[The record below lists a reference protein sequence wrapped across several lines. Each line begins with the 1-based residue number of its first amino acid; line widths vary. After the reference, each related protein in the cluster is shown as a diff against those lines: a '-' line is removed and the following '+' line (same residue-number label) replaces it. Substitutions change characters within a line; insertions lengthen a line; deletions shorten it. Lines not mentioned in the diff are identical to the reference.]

1 MSSYLIYFQSSFQ
14 VKGTKRAHSV
24 MFSGGFFFQMRP
36 TKWVD
41 ILLISSFFSGEANK
55 VSSNLNISQGCFTVR
70 WANWIHT
77 LLYSKVF
84 LRQGEQSEFSP
95 FCFPKVFVRWGEQSE
110 FTPYCFPKVS
120 LRWGERSD
128 LTPYC
133 FPKIFFGSSE
143 FSDFRPYCFL
153 KSFWWGDRIEFTH
166 YCFQGFFSGEANEVT
181 SRPVVLQRFP

>member
-1 MSSYLIYFQSSFQ
+1 MSWHLFVFQRIFL
-14 VKGTKRAHSV
+14 KWGERTEFKPYCYPKF
-24 MFSGGFFFQMRP
+24 FSGEGNEASSQRNVFRRFFFQMRP

-55 VSSNLNISQGCFTVR
+55 VSSNLNISKGCFTVR

-133 FPKIFFGSSE
+133 FPKIF
-143 FSDFRPYCFL
+143 
-153 KSFWWGDRIEFTH
+153 
-166 YCFQGFFSGEANEVT
+166 SGQANAVILNLN
-181 SRPVVLQRFP
+181 VF